1 MAPPATARAKL
12 DAYGIDQFC
21 EDICAG
27 KTQAEIAEA
36 VGVSEWALIDWKTR
50 DPERS
55 ARAQAVIRMMAQSW
69 AEKAQKAIET
79 AGDGITV
86 QAPIDLELK
95 KFELARARELASH
108 LRWRA
113 AVGDPKNHGGK
124 ADWPDDP
131 GSQPDV
137 AGQIAE
143 GADPVEASRLYAD
156 IVGGK

>member
-1 MAPPATARAKL
+1 MAPKATARAKL

-27 KTQAEIAEA
+27 KSQAEIAEA
-36 VGVSEWALIDWKTR
+36 IGVSEWALIDWKTR

-79 AGDGITV
+79 AGDGVTMETP
-86 QAPIDLELK
+86 QAVELK
-95 KFELARARELASH
+95 KFELAKARELASH

-113 AVGDPKNHGGK
+113 AVGDPKGHGGK

-131 GSQPDV
+131 GTQPDV
-137 AGQIAE
+137 SGQIAD
-143 GADPVEASRLYAD
+143 GADPVEASRIYAD
-156 IVGGK
+156 LVGGK

>member
-27 KTQAEIAEA
+27 KSQAEIAEA
-36 VGVSEWALIDWKTR
+36 IGVSEWALIDWKTR

-55 ARAQAVIRMMAQSW
+55 ARAQGVIRMMAQSW

-79 AGDGITV
+79 AGDGV
-86 QAPIDLELK
+86 AMDDPLVVDLK
-95 KFELARARELASH
+95 KFELARAKELAQH

-113 AVGDPKNHGGK
+113 AVGDPKGHGGK

-143 GADPVEASRLYAD
+143 GAAPVEASRVYAD